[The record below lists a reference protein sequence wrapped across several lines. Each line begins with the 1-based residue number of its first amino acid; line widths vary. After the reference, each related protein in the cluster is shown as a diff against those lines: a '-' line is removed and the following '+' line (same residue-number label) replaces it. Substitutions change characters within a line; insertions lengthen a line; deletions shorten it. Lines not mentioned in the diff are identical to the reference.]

1 MENYIKRNIE
11 EKIYQSLK
19 TFPVLMVTG
28 ARQVGKSTMLRNLE
42 VSEKYTY
49 VTLDNP
55 IERAL
60 AKSDPELFLKKYQSP
75 VIIDEIQYATELL
88 PYIKI
93 VVDEKRL
100 KDKKNS
106 NGIYILTGSQMFKMM
121 KEVSES
127 LAGRVSVLNLYG
139 FSKSEMFREEETQFL
154 PTFEYI
160 KKREGQKKL
169 ELAELF
175 EVIYRGQF
183 PELVE
188 EKEIDTGEYYAS
200 YLQTYLE
207 RDIRDLITIKEET
220 KFLKF
225 ISSVAVRTGQELV
238 YDDIAKEVEIDIKT
252 AQSWLSVLR
261 TSGLV
266 YLLQP
271 YSNNAIK
278 RIIKRPK
285 LYFMDT
291 GLACFL
297 SKYVDS
303 QTLAISAY
311 SGNIFETYI
320 MSEIIKT
327 YINNGKYP
335 DLYLYYYRDSN
346 KNEIDLLILQN
357 GTIYPVEIKQSAN
370 PSKEIVK
377 NFKVLAPLEK
387 AGLKIGEGG
396 IICMMDKVIPIND
409 KNSFIPIQCI

>member
-11 EKIYQSLK
+11 KKIYHSLK

-28 ARQVGKSTMLRNLE
+28 ARQVGKSTMLRNLKI
-42 VSEKYTY
+42 SEAYTY
-49 VTLDNP
+49 VALDNP

-60 AKSDPELFLKKYQSP
+60 AKEDPELFLKKYP
-75 VIIDEIQYATELL
+75 PPAIIDEIQYATELL

-93 VVDEKRL
+93 IVDEKRL

-106 NGIYILTGSQMFKMM
+106 NGMYILTGSQMFKMM
-121 KEVSES
+121 KDVSES
-127 LAGRVSVLNLYG
+127 LAGRISVLNLYG
-139 FSKSEMFREEETQFL
+139 FSKNEMFKEEETQFL
-154 PTFEYI
+154 PIFDYI
-160 KKREGQKKL
+160 KNRENKKKL
-169 ELAELF
+169 GLAELF

-188 EKEIDTGEYYAS
+188 NKELDTGEYYAS

-252 AQSWLSVLR
+252 AQNWLSVLR

-297 SKYVDS
+297 AKYVDS
-303 QTLAISAY
+303 KTLEISAY
-311 SGNIFETYI
+311 SGSIFETYI

-346 KNEIDLLILQN
+346 KNEIDLLILQS
-357 GTIYPVEIKQSAN
+357 GIVYPVEIKKSAK
-370 PSKEIVK
+370 PSKGIVK
-377 NFKVLAPLEK
+377 NFKVLEPLEK

-396 IICMMDKVIPIND
+396 IICMMDKVIPIDD
-409 KNSFIPIQCI
+409 KNNFIPIQCI

>member
-11 EKIYQSLK
+11 EKIYHSLK
-19 TFPVLMVTG
+19 TFSVLMVTG
-28 ARQVGKSTMLRNLE
+28 ARQVGKSTLLRNLKTE
-42 VSEKYTY
+42 RKYDYVS
-49 VTLDNP
+49 LDNP
-55 IERAL
+55 IERDL
-60 AKSDPELFLKKYQSP
+60 AKNDPELFLKKYQPP

-93 VVDEKRL
+93 IVDEKRL
-100 KDKKNS
+100 EDDKNS
-106 NGIYILTGSQMFKMM
+106 NGMFILTGSQIFKMM
-121 KEVSES
+121 KDVSES
-127 LAGRVSVLNLYG
+127 LAGRVSVLSLYG
-139 FSKSEMFREEETQFL
+139 LSTNEMFKEEDTQFI
-154 PTFEYI
+154 PNFDYI
-160 KKREGQKKL
+160 KKREDKRKL
-169 ELAELF
+169 SLSELF
-175 EVIYRGQF
+175 EIIYRGQF
-183 PELVE
+183 PKLIKDHEL
-188 EKEIDTGEYYAS
+188 DTQEFYSG

-225 ISSVAVRTGQELV
+225 ISSIAVRTGQELV

-252 AQSWLSVLR
+252 AQSWLSILR

-285 LYFMDT
+285 VYFMDT

-297 SKYVDS
+297 AKYVDS
-303 QTLAISAY
+303 QTLEISAY

-320 MSEIIKT
+320 MTEIIKT

-346 KNEIDLLILQN
+346 KKEIDLLILQN
-357 GTIYPVEIKQSAN
+357 GIVYPIEIKKSAN

-377 NFKVLAPLEK
+377 NFKVLEPLEK
-387 AGLKIGEGG
+387 AGLTIGEGG

-409 KNSFIPIQCI
+409 KNNFIPIQCI